1 MTHSNKRYNILNIIL
16 SIAISIVV
24 LILCIAIGSID
35 ISPSQGL
42 NIIFNRLLGVE
53 LASDINATMVT
64 ILWNIRIPRVLVS
77 FLVGASLSV
86 SGVIMQAVLRNPLA
100 SSYTLGVSSGASVG
114 VAIIMVFGIS
124 VEWLGHFLMPIAGFV
139 CGFVTVLIVMAMSM
153 AMDRTLKNQTVI
165 LVGMV
170 LSLFL
175 NAIITL
181 IASFFRDYSTRIYSW
196 QMGSFGGR
204 NWTHVVIIFVVLL
217 ISAII
222 LMALSREMDII
233 TFGEEQGTAIGVNV
247 RRCRFILLVIAS
259 ILTGVSVCFSGII
272 GFIDLIAPHV
282 VRRIFGPGHKL
293 LIPMSILYGG
303 SFMAIADFLSRT
315 LISPREIAVG
325 AVTAIIGAP
334 FFGYVY
340 MKRRAR

>member
-1 MTHSNKRYNILNIIL
+1 M
-16 SIAISIVV
+16 
-24 LILCIAIGSID
+24 
-35 ISPSQGL
+35 
-42 NIIFNRLLGVE
+42 
-53 LASDINATMVT
+53 
-64 ILWNIRIPRVLVS
+64 
-77 FLVGASLSV
+77 
-86 SGVIMQAVLRNPLA
+86 PLA
-100 SSYTLGVSSGASVG
+100 GFISG
-114 VAIIMVFGIS
+114 FG
-124 VEWLGHFLMPIAGFV
+124 
-139 CGFVTVLIVMAMSM
+139 TVLLVMAMSM
-153 AMDRTLKNQTVI
+153 AMDKTLKNQTVI

-181 IASFFRDYSTRIYSW
+181 LASFFRDYSTRIYSW

-204 NWTHVVIIFVVLL
+204 NWIHVVIILVVLIVSSTIL
-217 ISAII
+217 IV
-222 LMALSREMDII
+222 LSPEMDII

-247 RRCRFILLVIAS
+247 KRCRFIFLVIAS

-282 VRRIFGPGHKL
+282 VRRIFGPSHKI

-340 MKRRAR
+340 MKRRVN